1 MTTFIEV
8 TDRKTNE
15 KILLNTG
22 LSIEIK
28 DQQVLVT
35 NGYYQSKYKIVE
47 TYDELRRKL
56 DVV

>member
-1 MTTFIEV
+1 MSKFLEV

-22 LSIEIK
+22 LIIEIQ
-28 DQQVLVT
+28 DQQVT
-35 NGYYQSKYKIVE
+35 MANGYYQTKFKTVE